1 MPLLSQTGSKES
13 LGSCRSLTPPLPFID
28 EEMPNERN
36 EVACH
41 LGSGRFR
48 MDANFSGS
56 LLQPDFF
63 CTEAGKA
70 ETVLEA
76 VCSLSLAHRLVSL
89 CKNALV
95 VRDGRSYG

>member
-48 MDANFSGS
+48 MDANFSAS

-63 CTEAGKA
+63 CLAGKA
-70 ETVLEA
+70 DMVSEA
-76 VCSLSLAHRLVSL
+76 VCSLSLAHCLVSL

-95 VRDGRSYG
+95 DGDGRSYG